1 MDPSYVNGLFGGVL
15 IGAGTLLTMVA
26 NGKVP
31 GISGVFGRL
40 LRPSSNETGWR
51 FVFLAGL
58 IAGAAVLFRV
68 YEPASVFRVPDGR
81 NLAVYAIA
89 GLIVGFGTRLGGGC
103 TSGHGICGISM
114 GARDSMIA
122 TAVFMVAGMAT
133 VYVFRTL
140 ITG

>member
-1 MDPSYVNGLFGGVL
+1 M
-15 IGAGTLLTMVA
+15 
-26 NGKVP
+26 
-31 GISGVFGRL
+31 FGRL
-40 LRPSSNETGWR
+40 LRLSSNDTGWR

-68 YEPASVFRVPDGR
+68 HEPASVFRVSDDR

-122 TAVFMVAGMAT
+122 TVVFMVAGMAT
-133 VYVFRTL
+133 VYMFRTL